1 MMHYVRTEIISSSL
15 EAAAWEMC
23 AALIRTAYSPNIK
36 ERADCST
43 AICDIRGRTLSLATH
58 APAHLGSTLRLV
70 PALLERFPLESLSP
84 GDIFFANDPYIV
96 GVTHLNDCTVAAPIF
111 FKDRVIGF
119 AAAVAHHSDVGG
131 RVPGSESGDSN
142 SIYQEGVRIPPVKL
156 YAGGELRKDIFE
168 LFLLNSRTPHF
179 SQGDILAQTSAMRIG
194 IHRVQQLYEHY
205 GAEVLSDSIR
215 QMLDATELRLRTRIG
230 DTLKIGSYSAADWL
244 DEDGISD
251 QPVKLAVNLT
261 VAPDSVTFDFSECA
275 AQLKSGKNVPLT
287 HTMATVYYCI
297 KAIVDPHLS
306 INEGMYRP
314 IHVIAPEGSVVNPV
328 SPAGVSSRNLT
339 SMILADVMFSALG
352 QAAPSRAIAGAG
364 PYQGVILSGWDPLR
378 ERFFVDYENF
388 AGGHGASTLGDGMD
402 VTQSHTANT
411 SNLPI
416 EVMEIEFPVRVE
428 KYEMVPDSGGSGCY
442 RGGNGVVRELR
453 ILNDETTLACRS
465 ARQRFPA
472 PGLKGGGDGAV
483 GSYILNPGK
492 ENEQRLPSTASELR
506 LKRNDLLRIITPG
519 GGGIGDAKERDRNA
533 VQADLRQG
541 KISITTAENQYGFV
555 ATPED
560 ALQT

>member
-1 MMHYVRTEIISSSL
+1 MHYVRTEIISSSL

>member
-1 MMHYVRTEIISSSL
+1 MHYVRTEIISSSL

-453 ILNDETTLACRS
+453 ILNDEMTLACRS